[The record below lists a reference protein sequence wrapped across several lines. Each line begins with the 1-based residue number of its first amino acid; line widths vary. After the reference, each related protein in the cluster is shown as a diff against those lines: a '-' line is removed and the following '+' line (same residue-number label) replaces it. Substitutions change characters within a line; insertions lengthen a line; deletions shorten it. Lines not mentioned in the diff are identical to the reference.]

1 MTEHQKWEQREG
13 MVSSSAEFLV
23 VNVAIGPSTDATE
36 GDRPGYSKISVP
48 MAQP

>member
-1 MTEHQKWEQREG
+1 MAEHQKWEQREG
-13 MVSSSAEFLV
+13 MVSSSADFFGGY
-23 VNVAIGPSTDATE
+23 VAIGTITTATE